1 MSMQEEKWSSLEDTA
16 TYLGVSKDTVRKWIK
31 KEVIPAHKVGR
42 LWKFRFSEIDEWIK
56 SGRSAE
62 K

>member
-1 MSMQEEKWSSLEDTA
+1 MNMQEEKWSSLEDTA

-62 K
+62 R